1 MYIISDI
8 IHRIFRRDT
17 GNILNTPVG
26 IHMAAG
32 QGCTGEELQLR
43 TYQLQVLQLRVQ
55 SPCPRTLLSNE
66 KEQIIHMYC
75 KKKYIYTY
83 PKNIFFYLS

>member
-1 MYIISDI
+1 
-8 IHRIFRRDT
+8 
-17 GNILNTPVG
+17 
-26 IHMAAG
+26 MAAG

-66 KEQIIHMYC
+66 KEQIIQVYC
-75 KKKYIYTY
+75 QKNIYPY
-83 PKNIFFYLS
+83 PKNIFFLFELE